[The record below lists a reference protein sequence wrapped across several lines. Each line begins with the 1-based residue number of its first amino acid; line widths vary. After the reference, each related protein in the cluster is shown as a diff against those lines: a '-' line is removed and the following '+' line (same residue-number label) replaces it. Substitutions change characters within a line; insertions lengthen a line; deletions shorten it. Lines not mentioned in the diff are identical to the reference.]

1 VSRKK
6 LGSSARRRL
15 GKRVMLQASSRC
27 TYCRRLLQIYHHIQY
42 RQPDS
47 MSLDHI
53 VESRNGGAWAD
64 YNLLAACQPCN
75 KNRDNLDMTAV
86 EYFFH
91 RRKKEI
97 SLNQYFCLED

>member
-15 GKRVMLQASSRC
+15 GRHALAFAGGRC
-27 TYCRRLLQIYHHIQY
+27 TYCRRILQIYHHIEC

-47 MSLDHI
+47 LSLDHI
-53 VESRNGGAWAD
+53 LESRNGGSWAD
-64 YNLLAACQPCN
+64 FNLLAACQTCN
-75 KNRDNLDMTAV
+75 KNRDDLDMNAV

-97 SLNQYFCLED
+97 SLNQYFCLEG